1 VTSPEVSAEVSAEVT
16 AEAMAEAIAEAVRR
30 CPAVADL
37 HSGGLVQVATY
48 LPGRRIDGV
57 RLEDDRVLV
66 SVVAAYGVPL
76 LALTEQVR
84 AAALPLSGGRRVDI
98 HVADL
103 RLPGEEPPALPPGSG
118 AGAPVEA

>member
-1 VTSPEVSAEVSAEVT
+1 VTAGIGGPAATDATAVT
-16 AEAMAEAIAEAVRR
+16 AEAIAAAVRG

-37 HSGGLVQVATY
+37 HAGGLVRIATY

-57 RLEDDRVLV
+57 QLADDRVLI

-76 LALTEQVR
+76 VLLTDQIR
-84 AAALPLSGGRRVDI
+84 AAVRPLAGGRRVDI

-103 RLPGEEPPALPPGSG
+103 QLPGEEQVALPPGSG
-118 AGAPVEA
+118 TSPALGA